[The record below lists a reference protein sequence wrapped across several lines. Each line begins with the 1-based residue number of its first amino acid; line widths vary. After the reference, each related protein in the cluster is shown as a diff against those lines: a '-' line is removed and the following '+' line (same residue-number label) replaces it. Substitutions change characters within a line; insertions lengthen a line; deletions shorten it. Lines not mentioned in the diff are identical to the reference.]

1 MTISKEKQEALKKR
15 MEALGIHENDLVE
28 KFILGSGS
36 GGQKINKTSS
46 CVYLKHIP
54 TQIEVKCQRGRSRE
68 MNRFQARRELCDQIA
83 EKIHNEKTARKRER
97 EKIRQQKKRRSRRLQ
112 KKILEEKRK
121 RSETKSL
128 RKRPDEEQ

>member
-68 MNRFQARRELCDQIA
+68 MNRFQARRKLCDQIA
-83 EKIHNEKTARKRER
+83 EKIHNEKTARKREM

-128 RKRPDEEQ
+128 RRRPDEE

>member
-1 MTISKEKQEALKKR
+1 MTISKEKQEALKSR
-15 MEALGIHENDLVE
+15 MESLGIHEDDLIE

-54 TQIEVKCQRGRSRE
+54 TQIEVKCQKGRSRE

-83 EKIHNEKTARKRER
+83 EKIYNEKTAKKREM

-112 KKILEEKRK
+112 KKIIEEKRR

-128 RKRPDEEQ
+128 RKRPEEE

>member
-1 MTISKEKQEALKKR
+1 MTVSKEKQEALKKR
-15 MEALGIHENDLVE
+15 MEALGIHEEDLIE

-36 GGQKINKTSS
+36 GGQKVNKTSS
-46 CVYLKHIP
+46 CVYLKHLP
-54 TQIEVKCQRGRSRE
+54 TKIEVKCQQERSRE
-68 MNRFQARRELCDQIA
+68 MNRFLARRELCDQIA
-83 EKIHNEKTARKRER
+83 EKLHQEKTARKREI

-128 RKRPDEEQ
+128 RKKPEEG